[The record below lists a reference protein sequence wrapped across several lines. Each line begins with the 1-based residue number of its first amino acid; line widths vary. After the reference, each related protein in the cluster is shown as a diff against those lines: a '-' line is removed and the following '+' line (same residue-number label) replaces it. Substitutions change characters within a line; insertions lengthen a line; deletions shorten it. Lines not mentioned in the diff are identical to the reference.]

1 MPPAVAVPAELLVIT
16 HWVEV
21 PLVEMVLELMQ
32 IQWRQMVSPTRVV
45 VAAGQIMEQL
55 AVADQ
60 ESSLFVIRFQPH
72 RLFRLHL

>member
-1 MPPAVAVPAELLVIT
+1 MPRVAVGPAELLVIT

-21 PLVEMVLELMQ
+21 PLVETAPATIRVFL
-32 IQWRQMVSPTRVV
+32 RRMVSRTLAAA
-45 VAAGQIMEQL
+45 AAGQITARL
-55 AVADQ
+55 VAVDQ

>member
-1 MPPAVAVPAELLVIT
+1 MPPAVAVPAELLVT
-16 HWVEV
+16 MRWVEV
-21 PLVEMVLELMQ
+21 PLAEMVLELMQ

-45 VAAGQIMEQL
+45 VAAGQITARL
-55 AVADQ
+55 VAVDQ